1 MRWTLWAVLGV
12 AACSAPSQAP
22 EVTTLDVATSAVVPS
37 SSVAPPVG
45 ASAAPTAVTV
55 ATPTASLP
63 VRSATPGKVQCE
75 TVDCDLA
82 TELCCL
88 DESSGK
94 GRCVPKSPPGGAA
107 CGPGEQVRACDEGGD
122 CGATG
127 HCCRSQRRDDDCAA
141 TETWSC
147 EASCG
152 SSGEPTD
159 ELCLPGSSCAR
170 GSCQASKDIA
180 GWPRQGAC
188 PADGPPIAC
197 GATTCAPGEAC
208 CWSSKTKKGRC
219 LKSGED
225 CSPDYEKN
233 RPAHLFRCRSS
244 ADCSGDQECFSSTGN
259 MLSHEF
265 SCGTVRCNPMI
276 GILGP
281 YLCKTKSDCA
291 PSITVIASETTDA
304 TYNLTGCSQDP
315 DYPPGIKVCKYQ

>member
-1 MRWTLWAVLGV
+1 MRWGLWAVSCA
-12 AACSAPSQAP
+12 AACSAPSAAP
-22 EVTTLDVATSAVVPS
+22 EVTTLDVATAALTS
-37 SSVAPPVG
+37 SSTVAPSVS
-45 ASAAPTAVTV
+45 ASTAPSVVSVAAPTE
-55 ATPTASLP
+55 LP
-63 VRSATPGKVQCE
+63 VRSATPGKIQCE

-94 GRCVPKSPPGGAA
+94 GRCVPTNTPDAAA

-122 CGATG
+122 CGASG
-127 HCCRSQRRDDDCAA
+127 HCCRSQRRDGDCAS
-141 TETWSC
+141 TEVWGC

-152 SSGEPTD
+152 ASAEPTN
-159 ELCLPGSSCAR
+159 ELCLTGSSCAR
-170 GSCQASKDIA
+170 GACQASKDIA

-188 PADGPPIAC
+188 PTDGPPIAC
-197 GATTCAPGEAC
+197 GATTCAPGEGC

-219 LKSGED
+219 VKSGED

-233 RPAHLFRCRSS
+233 QPAHLFRCRSY

-259 MLSHEF
+259 MFSHEF

-276 GILGP
+276 GIIGP
-281 YLCKTKSDCA
+281 YLCQTKKDCT

-304 TYNLTGCSQDP
+304 TYNLTGCGQDP
-315 DYPPGIKVCKYQ
+315 DYPPGIKVCKYK